1 MLKETS
7 RIIEDSYEAINFDII
22 ENGITIGYATVM
34 VDSKSAYCE
43 RIDIDE
49 PYRNHGYGTSALEDL
64 SKMYGSIIV
73 APDNADAQRL
83 YERIGYEFS
92 DDIYDQGFGV
102 YEI

>member
-1 MLKETS
+1 MLIET
-7 RIIEDSYEAINFDII
+7 RRTNEDSYEAISFDIV
-22 ENGITIGYATVM
+22 ENGMTVGYASIM
-34 VDSKSAYCE
+34 KDNRSAYCE

-49 PYRNHGYGTSALEDL
+49 PYRNRGYGTSALEDL
-64 SKMYGSIIV
+64 SRMFGSIIV

-92 DDIYDQGFGV
+92 DDMYDQGFGV

>member
-1 MLKETS
+1 MIKETS
-7 RIIEDSYEAINFDII
+7 RTNEDSYQAISFDII
-22 ENGITIGYATVM
+22 ENGMTVGHATVM
-34 VDSKSAYCE
+34 NDSISAYCE

-64 SKMYGSIIV
+64 SRMFGSIIV

-83 YERIGYEFS
+83 YDRIGYEIS
-92 DDIYDQGFGV
+92 DSIYDQGFGV